1 MKPAPASLARFVSDR
16 RFSDSGE
23 HWTNRYRDNLTR
35 RNYEEEEELP
45 VDYAFL
51 DEDEELDYNSV
62 DHGFMRRKREAECE
76 LCLKTGLHVVYKRKD
91 VGEDVHAGDYS
102 EYRLQT
108 SISRTVPR
116 SCHASNLMPL
126 RTPLW
131 ALEHKKT
138 KRVSCLLL
146 AGSF

>member
-51 DEDEELDYNSV
+51 DEDEEFDYNSL
-62 DHGFMRRKREAECE
+62 DGFLGPDGFMRRKRSADCEEC
-76 LCLKTGLHVVYKRKD
+76 LQTGLHVVYKRRD
-91 VGEDVHAGDYS
+91 VGEDIHGDYS
-102 EYRLQT
+102 ELT
-108 SISRTVPR
+108 IKTVEILTVSKIVIDILVVIGILIFISLKV
-116 SCHASNLMPL
+116 
-126 RTPLW
+126 
-131 ALEHKKT
+131 
-138 KRVSCLLL
+138 LL
-146 AGSF
+146 AAN